1 MVTHQVVEGRISPGR
16 QTPESRHYSTWLS
29 GRWTPCGPHVSLS
42 KASKILIPRIPTQ
55 TLKGCS
61 PSPMCT
67 AFLIYSPSKNYKSFW
82 PRLMACGI
90 LVPPPE
96 IKPHTLALSPNH
108 WTASKFPKRGF
119 FFFFKKITKQRDHC
133 GKPEQTQGAAKYWLS
148 FPFPVSSLVRKY

>member
-119 FFFFKKITKQRDHC
+119 FFFLRKLQNRETTVENQNRPK
-133 GKPEQTQGAAKYWLS
+133 EQPSTGFLFLS
-148 FPFPVSSLVRKY
+148 LCPLW